1 MIRLVGDNLNLH
13 TPAARYATFTPAE
26 ARRITRKVELHYT
39 PKHGSWLNLAEGELA
54 VLAEQCLDRR
64 IPDLPTLRR
73 EIEAWQTQ
81 RNAHQ
86 TMIHWRFRTVDARR
100 KLKHLVST
108 GQTNGG
114 SLRQAMAPQG

>member
-1 MIRLVGDNLNLH
+1 MPNAAVIRLGVDNLNIH
-13 TPAARYATFTPAE
+13 TPAALSETFTPAE
-26 ARRITRKVELHYT
+26 ARRITRKVEFHYT
-39 PKHGSWLNLAEGELA
+39 PKHGSWLNMAECELA

-81 RNAHQ
+81 RNSHQ

-100 KLKHLVST
+100 KLKHLYPPATLTVV
-108 GQTNGG
+108 
-114 SLRQAMAPQG
+114 P